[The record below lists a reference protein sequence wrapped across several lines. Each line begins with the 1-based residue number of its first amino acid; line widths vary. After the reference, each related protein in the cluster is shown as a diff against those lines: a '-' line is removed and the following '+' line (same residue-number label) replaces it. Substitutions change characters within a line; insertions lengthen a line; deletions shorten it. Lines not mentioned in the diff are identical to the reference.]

1 MCSYSTEMVSELGI
15 ANLKSTISS
24 LLACSVDWLSF
35 LVGCL
40 NLNDIL
46 VDSLVLVDRLLYL
59 VTHCQ

>member
-1 MCSYSTEMVSELGI
+1 MCSYSKEMVSELGI
-15 ANLKSTISS
+15 ANLKLTIGS
-24 LLACSVDWLSF
+24 LLACSVDTLSF

-40 NLNDIL
+40 KLGDLL